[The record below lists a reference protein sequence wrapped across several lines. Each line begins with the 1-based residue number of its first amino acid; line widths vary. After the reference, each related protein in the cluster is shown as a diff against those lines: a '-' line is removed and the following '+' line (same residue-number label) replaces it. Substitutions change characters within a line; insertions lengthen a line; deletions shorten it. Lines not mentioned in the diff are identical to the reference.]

1 MDNSLKIKISE
12 IKDGLINISGST
24 GLERNSML
32 DQVKKALIDKK
43 SEIFSANQED
53 LERAKKNNVNTPLVK
68 RLVFNEEKLS
78 SVCDGIDK
86 LIELDD
92 PVGKV
97 LSRRL
102 LDEKL
107 LLEKV
112 AFPIGVICMIFEA
125 RPDALVQISCLC
137 LKSGNSILLK
147 GGSDAISTNRIL
159 VKIIKETLETSEIGS
174 KWIQLL
180 ETHQDV
186 EDILKMEK
194 DIDLIIPRG
203 SNKFVRY
210 IMDNTKIPVIGHSDG
225 LCTIYI
231 DYNADVNL
239 ANQICY
245 DSKTNYPAACNSVET
260 ILVNKEIASSFL
272 PVFAKNTD
280 ILIYG
285 DKNVKKIIDCEEA
298 GEKAFDTEYLDKKV
312 AIKIVKDLDEA
323 LKHIQNHSSHHTEAI
338 ITADNK
344 NKLRFAK
351 EVDSA
356 DVFINCS
363 TRFADGFR
371 FGLGAEVGI
380 STGKI
385 HCRGPVGLEGLMTSK
400 WLLQGCGQTVSSYSQ
415 GKKFIHEELPTKG
428 ESYILKEN

>member
-1 MDNSLKIKISE
+1 MDNTLNIKINE
-12 IKDGLINISGST
+12 IKDGSISISGST
-24 GLERNSML
+24 GIERNEML
-32 DQVKKALIDKK
+32 KQIKKSLIDKQE
-43 SEIFSANQED
+43 EIFLANQED
-53 LERAKKNNVNTPLVK
+53 LERAEKNNLNAPLIK
-68 RLVFNEEKLS
+68 RLVFNEEKLIF
-78 SVCDGIDK
+78 VCEGIDK
-86 LIELDD
+86 LIKLED

-159 VKIIKETLETSEIGS
+159 VKIIKETLESSEIGS

-225 LCTIYI
+225 LCTIYV
-231 DYNADVNL
+231 DYNADANL
-239 ANQICY
+239 ANKICY
-245 DSKTNYPAACNSVET
+245 DAKTNYPAACNSVET
-260 ILVNKEIASSFL
+260 ILVNQEVASSFL
-272 PVFAKNTD
+272 PVFAKNKD
-280 ILIYG
+280 IIIYG
-285 DKNVKKIIDCEEA
+285 DEKVKEIIECEQA
-298 GEKAFDTEYLDKKV
+298 KDDAFDTEYLDKKV
-312 AIKIVKDLDEA
+312 SIKIVENIDEA
-323 LKHIQNHSSHHTEAI
+323 LKHIQEHSSHHTEAI

-400 WLLQGCGQTVSSYSQ
+400 WLLQGCGQTVSSYSE
-415 GKKFIHEELPTKG
+415 GKKFIHEELPTEG

>member
-1 MDNSLKIKISE
+1 MDNALNIKIKE
-12 IKDGLINISGST
+12 IKEGSISISGSS
-24 GLERNSML
+24 GLKRNEML
-32 DQVKKALIDKK
+32 VKIKNALIEKK
-43 SEIFSANQED
+43 EEIFLANQED
-53 LERAKKNNVNTPLVK
+53 LTRAENNKLRTPLIK
-68 RLVFNEEKLS
+68 RLVFTEEKLS
-78 SVCDGIDK
+78 SVCEGIDK
-86 LIELDD
+86 LVKLED

-125 RPDALVQISCLC
+125 RPDALVQISTLC
-137 LKSGNSILLK
+137 LKSGNAILLK
-147 GGSDAISTNRIL
+147 GGSDAISTNRTL
-159 VKIIKETLETSEIGS
+159 VSIIKETLENSKIGS
-174 KWIQLL
+174 SWIQLL

-210 IMDNTKIPVIGHSDG
+210 IMENTKIPVIGHSDG
-225 LCTIYI
+225 LCTIYV
-231 DYNADVNL
+231 DHNADVNL

-260 ILVNKEIASSFL
+260 ILVNQEVASSFL
-272 PVFAKNTD
+272 TTFAKNKD
-280 ILIYG
+280 IIIYG
-285 DKNVKKIIDCEEA
+285 DKKVQEIISCEEA
-298 GEKAFDTEYLDKKV
+298 DEDSFDKEYLDKKV
-312 AIKIVKDLDEA
+312 AIKIVKDIEEA
-323 LKHIQNHSSHHTEAI
+323 LKHIQKHSSHHTEAI
-338 ITADNK
+338 ITSDNK

-400 WLLQGCGQTVSSYSQ
+400 WLLQGCGQTVSSYSN
-415 GKKFIHEELPTKG
+415 GKKFIHEEMPTKG
-428 ESYILKEN
+428 ASYILKEN